1 MQAGRPRTT
10 ARFLSVLRWQGF
22 AWLVLL
28 ATLGASVGLSQY
40 SRRELARSSSERFSY
55 LAERQRAVLID
66 RIHDYERVLKGGAG
80 LFAASGTVTRAE
92 WRRYVDRLDLRQG
105 LPGIQGTGFAQL
117 IPPSQKDAH
126 EAAIRA
132 EGFPDYQIY
141 PAGARETYSSI
152 VYIEPFAGRNLRAF
166 GFDMYSE
173 PVRRAAMDRARDTG
187 APAIT
192 GRVILVQETDVDVQ
206 PGFLMYVPIYRNDMP
221 TNTPQHRQAAIQGF
235 AYSPFRSLDL
245 MGSLYSDPRRDA
257 EIEIHDGERVPA
269 NLMYASRLSARQARN
284 VVDQVI
290 EVGGHQW
297 QVRFKS
303 TEEFENRIN
312 SSQPD
317 MILFGGLIASVLL
330 LGAILNDGRHNRR
343 LEQQV
348 RERTREL
355 ERARDEAES
364 ASRAK
369 SAFLATVSHELR
381 TPLNAIIGFSSILL
395 DESLGGL
402 PAEQRKQVH
411 IINESGRHLL
421 DLIKDILDISSI
433 EAGQLVIHLEAVE
446 LHKLLAEQTASLQ
459 TQVAERRLALR
470 LEPPTE
476 QVDVLADAIRL
487 RQVLRN
493 LLSNAIKFTDH
504 GHVTVRSRVDG
515 DMVRIEVQ
523 DTGIGIPQ
531 GERDSLFNNFERI
544 GDRKGRLRP
553 GTGLGLAISRR
564 LVEAMDGTIGC
575 ESEEGKGS
583 LFWFSLPVARRGA
596 ITVPNEQRKRG
607 YATIGARQL
616 K

>member
-1 MQAGRPRTT
+1 MQAARPRTT

-28 ATLGASVGLSQY
+28 ATLGATVGLSQY
-40 SRRELARSSSERFSY
+40 SRRELARSSSERFTY

-66 RIHDYERVLKGGAG
+66 RVHDYERVLKGGAG
-80 LFAASGTVTRAE
+80 LFAASGTVTRGE
-92 WRRYVDRLDLRQG
+92 WRRYVERLDLQQG
-105 LPGIQGTGFAQL
+105 LPGIQGIGFAQL
-117 IPPSQKDAH
+117 IPANEKDAH

-132 EGFPDYQIY
+132 QGFPDYQVH
-141 PAGARETYSSI
+141 PAGDRETYSSI
-152 VYIEPFAGRNLRAF
+152 VYLEPFAGRNMRAF
-166 GFDMYSE
+166 GFDMSSE
-173 PVRRAAMDRARDTG
+173 PVRHEAMDRARDTG
-187 APAIT
+187 APAIS
-192 GRVILVQETDVDVQ
+192 GRVTLVQETDVDVQ

-221 TNTPQHRQAAIQGF
+221 TQTRDQRRAAIQGF
-235 AYSPFRSLDL
+235 AFSPFRSLDL
-245 MGSLYSDPRRDA
+245 MESLYRDPRRDA
-257 EIEIHDGERVPA
+257 EIEIHDGERIPS
-269 NLMYASRLSARQARN
+269 NLLYASRLSERKAQN
-284 VVDQVI
+284 VVDQEV
-290 EVGGHQW
+290 EVGGHRW

-303 TEEFENRIN
+303 TEEFEKRVN

-317 MILFGGLIASVLL
+317 MILFGGLVASVLL

-402 PAEQRKQVH
+402 PAEQRKQVQ

-446 LHKLLAEQTASLQ
+446 LHKIVAEQTASMQ
-459 TQVAERRLALR
+459 TLAAERGLELR

-476 QVDVLADAIRL
+476 DVDVLADAIRL

-504 GHVTVRSRVDG
+504 GSVTVRSWADG
-515 DMVRIEVQ
+515 DMMRIEVH

-564 LVEAMDGTIGC
+564 LVEAMDGAIGC

-583 LFWFSLPVARRGA
+583 LFWFSLPIARRSA

-607 YATIGARQL
+607 YATIGGRQAR
-616 K
+616 